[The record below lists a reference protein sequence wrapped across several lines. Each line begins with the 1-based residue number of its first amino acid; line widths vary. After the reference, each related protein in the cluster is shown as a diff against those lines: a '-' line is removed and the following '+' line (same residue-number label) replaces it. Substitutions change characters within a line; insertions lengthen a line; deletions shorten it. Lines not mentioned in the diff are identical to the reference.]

1 MDATMSANA
10 IQFLTVAIIAIPFI
24 IVAVYKI
31 VLS

>member
-1 MDATMSANA
+1 MDAVMTVSMV
-10 IQFLTVAIIAIPFI
+10 QYLTVAIIAIPSI